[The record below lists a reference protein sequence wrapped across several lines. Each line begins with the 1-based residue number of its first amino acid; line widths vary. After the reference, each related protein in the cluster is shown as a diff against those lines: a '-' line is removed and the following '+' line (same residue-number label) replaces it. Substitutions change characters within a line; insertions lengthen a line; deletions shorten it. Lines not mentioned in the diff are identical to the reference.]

1 MNLKLLF
8 FLPSLSPE
16 VGAGGD
22 EGDGEGETVSPTKAL
37 SGKAASRESG
47 GHSAPNS
54 LGLSPRFLQ
63 PWAPLSPE
71 MLR

>member
-8 FLPSLSPE
+8 FLPSLTPE

-47 GHSAPNS
+47 GHSAPT
-54 LGLSPRFLQ
+54 L
-63 PWAPLSPE
+63 WD
-71 MLR
+71 